1 MPMDQTDYYQS
12 LYSAVARLEPNTA
25 EARQAVYDLARHL
38 LLEHARLDPPWELL
52 ELVRE
57 QRALE
62 ECIYEVEEEFR
73 LPEEGDLLAEED
85 MADELSTA
93 SFRALSSQA
102 PQRTLPAALPKER
115 TRARLDPRWI
125 WLAAAALLIGLV
137 IFALIAAWI
146 WLRPAGG
153 ERQAVQPP
161 SAREI
166 IERADERVRA
176 GDIDRAIAEYSSAL
190 GLEPA
195 NVAVL
200 NNRAY
205 GYWSKGET
213 DLAIADYSEAIRLDP
228 NNVIALTN
236 RAVAYNFKGEFNRAI
251 ADLDKAVELR
261 PADAR
266 VWNSRCWGR
275 ALAGKLQEALAD
287 CNESL
292 RLQPDSALALDSRG
306 FTHLKMG
313 RLDRAVADYDVALK
327 LDAKL
332 AGSLYGRGIAKLR
345 QGDAEGGNADIA
357 GAKTI
362 RPDIAEMFERYGL
375 K

>member
-1 MPMDQTDYYQS
+1 MDQTDYYQS

-52 ELVRE
+52 EIVCE

-62 ECIYEVEEEFR
+62 ECIHEVEEEFR
-73 LPEEGDLLAEED
+73 TAED
-85 MADELSTA
+85 DWAHDEPPA
-93 SFRALSSQA
+93 SSPTLSSQA
-102 PQRTLPAALPKER
+102 QRTLPAALAEKR
-115 TRARLDPRWI
+115 TRARLAPRWI
-125 WLAAAALLIGLV
+125 WLAAALLVGLAV
-137 IFALIAAWI
+137 FALIALWI
-146 WLRPAGG
+146 WLWPAGG

-166 IERADERVRA
+166 IERADERARA
-176 GDIDRAIAEYSSAL
+176 GDFDRAIAEYSSAL
-190 GLEPA
+190 RLDPA
-195 NVAVL
+195 NVTVL

-228 NNVIALTN
+228 NNVMALSN
-236 RAVAYNFKGEFNRAI
+236 RAVAYNFKGEFSRAI

-292 RLQPDSALALDSRG
+292 RLQPDDVLALDSRG
-306 FTHLKMG
+306 FTFLKMG
-313 RLDRAVADYDVALK
+313 RLDRAIADYDAALK

-345 QGDAEGGNADIA
+345 RGEAEGGNSDVAA
-357 GAKTI
+357 AKAI
-362 RPDIAEMFERYGL
+362 RPDIADTFEHYGV

>member
-12 LYSAVARLEPNTA
+12 LYDAVARLEPNTA

-62 ECIYEVEEEFR
+62 ECISEVEEEFR
-73 LPEEGDLLAEED
+73 LAEEED
-85 MADELSTA
+85 WAHEPSPSSAST
-93 SFRALSSQA
+93 LSSQA
-102 PQRTLPAALPKER
+102 PRTLPAALPE
-115 TRARLDPRWI
+115 TRSGARLGSRWL
-125 WLAAAALLIGLV
+125 WLAVTVLLIGIV

-146 WLRPAGG
+146 WLRPVGG

-161 SAREI
+161 SVREI

-176 GDIDRAIAEYSSAL
+176 GEIDRAIAEYSSAL
-190 GLEPA
+190 RLEPA
-195 NVAVL
+195 NVSVL

-213 DLAIADYSEAIRLDP
+213 ELAIADYSEAIRLDP
-228 NNVIALTN
+228 NNVIALSN
-236 RAVAYNFKGEFNRAI
+236 RAVAYNFKGDFGRAI
-251 ADLDKAVELR
+251 VDLDKAVELR

-275 ALAGKLQEALAD
+275 ALSGKLQEALAD

-306 FTHLKMG
+306 FTQLKMG
-313 RLDRAVADYDVALK
+313 RLDRAIADYDAALK

-345 QGDAEGGNADIA
+345 QGDAEGGNDDIA
-357 GAKTI
+357 GAKAM
-362 RPDIAEMFERYGL
+362 RSDIAEMFERYGL